1 VLHRPGPFLLRA
13 GTAGNILGSA
23 PRPADAGTRA
33 RIELQRKDKPER
45 GPFLAISLRLR
56 EFRAKDAIGGPD
68 AFAQI
73 PYR

>member
-1 VLHRPGPFLLRA
+1 MLHRPGPFLLRS
-13 GTAGNILGSA
+13 GTAGNA

-56 EFRAKDAIGGPD
+56 EFRVKDAIGGPD